1 MNWNII
7 SQELL
12 ITAIEKLETLLVLAQ
27 PWSRAPKLMN
37 ANTFSFV

>member
-12 ITAIEKLETLLVLAQ
+12 ITAIEKFKTLLVLAQ
-27 PWSRAPKLMN
+27 PWPRAPNLMN